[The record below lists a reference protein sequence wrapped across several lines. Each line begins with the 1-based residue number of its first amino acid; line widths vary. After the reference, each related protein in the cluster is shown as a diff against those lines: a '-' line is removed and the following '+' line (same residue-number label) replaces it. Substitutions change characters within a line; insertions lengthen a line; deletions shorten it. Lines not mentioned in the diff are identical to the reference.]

1 MGWDG
6 HSEVYREPSKRC
18 HWIMRLASPRS
29 TRTVPNVKN
38 YIVGSKKDWTTWLSI
53 FKFRFNH
60 MCCDASW
67 FFVWMCDKSG
77 TAPMFLF
84 KSKNCGLVAQ
94 FTSGHLSV
102 LRKKERSKQDHK
114 YLTIERRNERI
125 DCIFWKI
132 IPLADENFLVED
144 GAIWTKERSFDGFF
158 IRNVAT
164 HVENLAASLNIGVV
178 SYIGH
183 QLIISWSLTFLNT
196 LSRSIKLMIKL
207 DGQLPSRWPLHL
219 NEVGG
224 ILSKIG

>member
-1 MGWDG
+1 M
-6 HSEVYREPSKRC
+6 
-18 HWIMRLASPRS
+18 
-29 TRTVPNVKN
+29 
-38 YIVGSKKDWTTWLSI
+38 
-53 FKFRFNH
+53 
-60 MCCDASW
+60 
-67 FFVWMCDKSG
+67 
-77 TAPMFLF
+77 
-84 KSKNCGLVAQ
+84 
-94 FTSGHLSV
+94 
-102 LRKKERSKQDHK
+102 
-114 YLTIERRNERI
+114 
-125 DCIFWKI
+125 
-132 IPLADENFLVED
+132 ADENFLVED